1 MHYRIFSSSRE
12 TEYCIFE
19 DLVSKIQNYELS
31 AVKDVLQKELIS
43 YLKKA
48 EAVEVKADDEGVDA
62 FIVQDNN
69 YGKVLE
75 VYCIVSYWND
85 LKENAGYEIEI
96 LDIHSELEGY
106 ILTFE
111 LDTSKLSK
119 NQIYYA
125 IQMIHDENAF
135 EVFKNM

>member
-96 LDIHSELEGY
+96 ASVYSELEGSV
-106 ILTFE
+106 LTFE
-111 LDTSKLSK
+111 LDISKLSK
-119 NQIYYA
+119 KQIYYA
-125 IQMIHDENAF
+125 IQMIQEENAF